1 MTKLIKDRKV
11 RPDGRVSINI
21 SFTTTEYNLI
31 NHVDKNSDNFSQ
43 YMKDL
48 IQADIERKI
57 PALTLERINKL
68 IESGEITVKLEHTD
82 K

>member
-48 IQADIERKI
+48 IQADIDRKI
-57 PALTLERINKL
+57 PALTLGRINKL
-68 IESGEITVKLEHTD
+68 IESGEITVKLEQTD

>member
-21 SFTTTEYNLI
+21 SFTTAEYHLI

-48 IQADIERKI
+48 IQADIDRKI

-68 IESGEITVKLEHTD
+68 IESGEITVKLEQTD

>member
-48 IQADIERKI
+48 IQADIDRKI

-68 IESGEITVKLEHTD
+68 IESGEITVRLEQSD

>member
-48 IQADIERKI
+48 IQADIDRKI

>member
-21 SFTTTEYNLI
+21 SFTTSEYNLI

-48 IQADIERKI
+48 IQADIDRKI

-68 IESGEITVKLEHTD
+68 IESGEITVKLEQTD

>member
-31 NHVDKNSDNFSQ
+31 NHVDKNSDKFSQ

-48 IQADIERKI
+48 IQADIDRKI

-68 IESGEITVKLEHTD
+68 IESGEITVKLEQTD

>member
-48 IQADIERKI
+48 IQADIDRKI

-68 IESGEITVKLEHTD
+68 IESGEITVKLEQTD